1 MRRALV
7 VLAVTLAACTQT
19 PPTGE
24 DPFAPPPP
32 GLLFSYPRNGQVDVP
47 TGARV
52 LLTFSDA
59 PTLPLDAG
67 VMACTRDDDAG
78 TVTGA
83 LCLESAAGFVE
94 THASVVGHTV
104 VLTPHF
110 SEGVEYQLYVGPSL
124 LPSASNLRDGAP
136 LLTFRT
142 RSTRVLP
149 DAGAQALFE
158 PDAGLLFMDEFP
170 LRFVFT
176 EPLDP
181 ATVRGALL
189 DENDAGV
196 DGGLTALGVHVTFDP
211 DTTLKAGAPYRFVLS
226 GTDLGGEAF
235 SFEYAFTPTRM
246 ASADGKLFEQ
256 HLAVTPPW
264 NDGGTPDSLLAAM
277 PTNTTLL
284 AAQLVGTNTLG
295 LLKGS
300 LTAELG
306 DPSAFGG
313 PIPLV
318 IRKGQ
323 RLDVSPLDIQFGGA
337 LESGRT
343 TGMIHFTLLS
353 DANGYLT
360 RNPLRPPE
368 TLPNDERSPV
378 FVDFTMD
385 ALVSSDDA
393 QGNTM
398 STQTVLGI
406 RLLGV
411 STQDHDQLI
420 IDQVGA
426 LDFSTL
432 GVNLAPVNM
441 ALRLRTGTK
450 VELPALPEPQLVSSY
465 PKPGATDAR
474 PDTTV
479 QLNFT
484 EPVFATSA
492 TVTLTQGATVVPT
505 SHWLDGTVLIVK
517 PLTRLEDGA
526 TTTLN
531 VSGLTSLSGATL
543 QDFALNF
550 ATPYIS
556 TSNAAPPQLTAVVP
570 GTPCALSGGN
580 ASTPGS
586 CTGGKGSDTPYVPFT
601 LPANR
606 PVHVQFS
613 QPMNPSTFIV
623 GAACGQG
630 TIRIEKMNGTTCANA
645 VEGTLFT
652 FDRGFRFSPKTP
664 WEPGQHYRLTLVGGS
679 NDTCDANELCS
690 RENKP
695 LNTDALADPSAG
707 AGGGPNVV
715 INFVATD
722 ETPDSFVPLESDP
735 FADQSGNGIIDPG
748 ETENAANRAAM
759 EITGTSGVVKDAT
772 LKGADCLPNRAGTQN
787 CIALHAT
794 LPVNVGEVL
803 PNCPIDLQGNPA
815 IVANPCVKVRVY
827 PNSILATEM
836 VMDSTAHVLIDIP
849 INNVHTGALL
859 MRPREPDGPAYG
871 YIMREPGVE
880 APQFVIV
887 QATYM
892 DAPNLVIQAA
902 GFVNVSHDLHSK
914 ALTPVLK
921 GPVTFRDDGR
931 MDVDLR
937 SLADVPVKVNLSSAV
952 GNGSIDLLIPAGEM
966 HITLAGPVLR

>member
-1 MRRALV
+1 M
-7 VLAVTLAACTQT
+7 LAVTLAACTQT
-19 PPTGE
+19 PPAGD

-32 GLLFSYPRNGQVDVP
+32 GLIFSYPRHGQVDVP

-59 PTLPLDAG
+59 PTLPRDSDGG
-67 VMACTRDDDAG
+67 VTACTRDDDAG

-83 LCLESAAGFVE
+83 LCLESDTGLLE
-94 THASVVGHTV
+94 TNATVVGHTV
-104 VLTPHF
+104 VLTPRF
-110 SEGVEYQLYVGPSL
+110 AEGREYRLYVGASL
-124 LPSASNLRDGAP
+124 LPTASNLKDGAP

-142 RSTRVLP
+142 RGLRVLP

-158 PDAGLLFMDEFP
+158 PDAGLPFMDEFP

-181 ATVRGALL
+181 ARVHGALL

-226 GTDLGGEAF
+226 GQDLGGEDF

-246 ASADGKLFEQ
+246 ATAEGKLFEQ
-256 HLAVTPPW
+256 QMAVTPPW
-264 NDGGTPDSLLAAM
+264 TDAGTPDSLLAGR

-318 IRKGQ
+318 IRRGQ
-323 RLDVSPLDIQFGGA
+323 RLDVSPLDIRFGGA
-337 LESGRT
+337 LESGHT
-343 TGMIHFTLLS
+343 TGVIHFTLLS
-353 DANGYLT
+353 DANGFLT
-360 RNPLRPPE
+360 RNPLRPPS

-432 GVNLAPVNM
+432 GVNSAPVNM

-450 VELPALPEPQLVSSY
+450 VDLPALPEPQLVSSS

-474 PDTTV
+474 PDAPLE
-479 QLNFT
+479 LNFT
-484 EPVFATSA
+484 QPVFATSA
-492 TVTLTQGATVVPT
+492 TVTLTQGATTVPT
-505 SHWLDGTVLIVK
+505 AHWLDGTVLIVK
-517 PLTRLEDGA
+517 PLARLADGTPA
-526 TTTLN
+526 SLN

-550 ATPYIS
+550 ATPTLS
-556 TSNAAPPQLTAVVP
+556 SSNAAPPQLTALVP
-570 GTPCALSGGN
+570 GTPCALSG
-580 ASTPGS
+580 ATATSPGS
-586 CTGGKGSDTPYVPFT
+586 CTGGKDTDTPYAPFT

-606 PVHVQFS
+606 AVHVQFS
-613 QPMNPSTFIV
+613 QPMKASTFVI

-630 TIRIEKMNGTTCANA
+630 TIRVEKMNGASCANT
-645 VEGTLFT
+645 VEGTLFV
-652 FDRGFRFSPKTP
+652 FDRGFRFSPKAP
-664 WEPGQHYRLTLVGGS
+664 WEIGQHYRLTLVAGT

-690 RENKP
+690 RANKP

-715 INFVATD
+715 ISFVATE

-735 FADQSGNGIIDPG
+735 FADQSGNGVLDPG
-748 ETENAANRAAM
+748 ETENSANRAAM

-772 LKGADCLPNRAGTQN
+772 LKGPDCLPNRAGTQN

-827 PNSILATEM
+827 PNSILATEL
-836 VMDSTAHVLIDIP
+836 VMDSTAHVVIDIP
-849 INNVHTGALL
+849 IDNVHTGAQL

-871 YIMREPGVE
+871 YILREPGVE

-887 QATYM
+887 QATYL
-892 DAPNLVIQAA
+892 DAPNLVIQAV
-902 GFVNVSHDLHSK
+902 GFINVSHDLHSK
-914 ALTPVLK
+914 ALTPILK

-952 GNGSIDLLIPAGEM
+952 GDGSIDLLIPAGEM
-966 HITLAGPVLR
+966 HLTLAGPVLR

>member
-1 MRRALV
+1 MRRVLVAL
-7 VLAVTLAACTQT
+7 AMTFAACEKSA
-19 PPTGE
+19 PPNPD

-32 GLLFSYPRNGQVDVP
+32 GIIFTYPRNGQVDVP
-47 TGARV
+47 TGTRV
-52 LLTFSDA
+52 LLTFSET
-59 PTLPLDAG
+59 PSVSDAG
-67 VMACTRDDDAG
+67 CTRDGDAG
-78 TVTGA
+78 TVTGE
-83 LCLESAAGFVE
+83 LCLESAEGFLE
-94 THASVVGHTV
+94 PNASVVGNTV
-104 VLTPHF
+104 VLQPHF
-110 SEGVEYQLYVGPSL
+110 TEGVEYRLYVGKSV
-124 LPSASNLRDGAP
+124 LPSASNLKDGAP
-136 LLTFRT
+136 LLSFRT
-142 RSTRVLP
+142 RNLRVIP

-158 PDAGLLFMDEFP
+158 PDSGLPFMDGFT

-181 ATVRGALL
+181 SNVHGELL

-211 DTTLKAGAPYRFVLS
+211 DSNLKAGAPYRFVLS
-226 GTDLGGEAF
+226 GKDLGGEDF
-235 SFEYAFTPTRM
+235 NFEYPFTTTRM
-246 ASADGKLFEQ
+246 ATADGKVFPQ
-256 HLAVTPPW
+256 NMAVTPPW
-264 NDGGTPDSLLAAM
+264 NDGGTPDSALAGLPA
-277 PTNTTLL
+277 NTTLL
-284 AAQLVGTNTLG
+284 SAQLVGTNTLG

-300 LTAELG
+300 LRAELG

-323 RLDVSPLDIQFGGA
+323 RLDVSPFDIHFGGA
-337 LESGRT
+337 LVSGRS

-368 TLPNDERSPV
+368 TLPEDTRSPV

-385 ALVSSDDA
+385 ALVSGDDA
-393 QGNTM
+393 AGNTM

-432 GVNLAPVNM
+432 GVNTAPVNM

-450 VELPALPEPQLVSSY
+450 VDLPALPEPQLVSSY
-465 PKPGATDAR
+465 PKPGSTDVS
-474 PDTTV
+474 PDSLLE
-479 QLNFT
+479 LNFT
-484 EPVFATSA
+484 QPVFATSA
-492 TVTLTQGATVVPT
+492 TITLTQGANTIAT

-517 PLTRLEDGA
+517 PLTRLAAGSA
-526 TTTLN
+526 ASLQVN
-531 VSGLTSLSGATL
+531 GLTSLSGATL

-550 ATPYIS
+550 STPAIS
-556 TSNAAPPQLTAVVP
+556 MSDAAPPELTALVP

-580 ASTPGS
+580 ATSPGS
-586 CTGGKGSDTPYVPFT
+586 CVGGKATDSTYVPFT

-606 PVHVQFS
+606 SVHAQFS
-613 QPMNPSTFIV
+613 QPMNPATLVV
-623 GAACGQG
+623 GTSCGTG
-630 TIRIEKMNGTTCANA
+630 TIRIEKLNGATCANA
-645 VEGTLFT
+645 VEGTLFV
-652 FDRGFRFSPKTP
+652 FDRGFRFTPKDP
-664 WEPGQHYRLTLVGGS
+664 WEVGASYRMTLIAGS
-679 NDTCDANELCS
+679 DDTCGANEICS
-690 RENKP
+690 RANKP
-695 LNTDALADPSAG
+695 LNTDALVDPKGGS
-707 AGGGPNVV
+707 GGGPNVV
-715 INFVATD
+715 IPFVAL
-722 ETPDSFVPLESDP
+722 EATPDSYVPLESDP

-748 ETENAANRAAM
+748 EVENTANYTAM
-759 EITGTSGVVKDAT
+759 EITGTSGVVKNAT
-772 LKGADCLPNRAGTQN
+772 LKGPDCLTNRPGTQN
-787 CIALHAT
+787 CISMHAT

-803 PNCPIDLQGNPA
+803 PNCPVDLQGNPS

-849 INNVHTGALL
+849 INDVHTGALL
-859 MRPREPDGPAYG
+859 MRPREIGEPAFG
-871 YIMREPGVE
+871 YILQEPGQPS
-880 APQFVIV
+880 PQFVIV
-887 QATYM
+887 QAIYM

-902 GFVNVSHDLHSK
+902 GFVNVNHDLHSK
-914 ALTPVLK
+914 ELAPVLK
-921 GPVTFRDDGR
+921 GPVSFRDDGR

-937 SLADVPVKVNLSSAV
+937 SLSDVPVVVNLSSGV
-952 GNGSIDLLIPAGEM
+952 GNGTINLLIPAGEM